1 MCRRT
6 ERPEKER
13 KQTTQGR
20 PTILFAGCEIL
31 FARSGTFF
39 CARSL
44 ESSLSMSSSIGTYA
58 SSYEEAVFKGHPDK
72 VVRSDVR
79 PADYISSSPLGSFW
93 ATRAEELL
101 ILVFLARVI
110 GCAAS
115 VAGRSCTLSH
125 RHSDNDSAGTAP
137 ASTSSGGP
145 RCSR

>member
-1 MCRRT
+1 
-6 ERPEKER
+6 
-13 KQTTQGR
+13 
-20 PTILFAGCEIL
+20 
-31 FARSGTFF
+31 
-39 CARSL
+39 
-44 ESSLSMSSSIGTYA
+44 MSSSIGTYA

-79 PADYISSSPLGSFW
+79 PADYTSSSPLGSFW

-101 ILVFLARVI
+101 ILVFLALVI